1 MLIERLAIIGVGLI
15 GGSLAR
21 ALRERGQVREVVGF
35 GRSLGNLQKAVEL
48 GVIDSAAVSV
58 ADAAHN
64 ADMIVVAVP
73 VGSME
78 DIFSQLAPVLS
89 EDAVVTDVGS
99 VKRAVIDAARKSFAA
114 RFSAFVPGH
123 PIAGAEHSGVTAS
136 KAGLFEQHRVI
147 LTPEAETDAAAVVRV
162 RSMWQVTGAQVMMLS
177 VEQHDEILAACSHL
191 PHVLAYGL
199 VDMLVRRDDHRA
211 TFELAAGGFRDFTRI
226 ASSDPVMW
234 RDICLANREAIV
246 KVLQDFRDNLDAL
259 ADAIVRGD
267 GDWLMETFE
276 RAKHARDAYIK
287 GEE

>member
-1 MLIERLAIIGVGLI
+1 MIEKLAIIGVGLI

-99 VKRAVIDAARKSFAA
+99 VKRAVIDAARKSLAA
-114 RFSAFVPGH
+114 RFSAFVPAH

-162 RSMWQVTGAQVMMLS
+162 RAMWQVTGAQVMMLP

-276 RAKHARDAYIK
+276 RAKHARDAYVK
-287 GEE
+287 REE

>member
-1 MLIERLAIIGVGLI
+1 MIARRSINI

-58 ADAAHN
+58 ADAAHS
-64 ADMIVVAVP
+64 ADMIVVSVP

-99 VKRAVIDAARKSFAA
+99 VKRAVIDAARKSLAA

-136 KAGLFEQHRVI
+136 KAELFEQHRVI

-162 RSMWQVTGAQVMMLS
+162 RAMWQVTGAQVMMLP

-211 TFELAAGGFRDFTRI
+211 IFELAAGGFRDFTRI

-246 KVLQDFRDNLDAL
+246 KVLQDFRDNLDSL
-259 ADAIVRGD
+259 TDAIVKGD

-276 RAKHARDAYIK
+276 RAKHARDAYVRR
-287 GEE
+287 EE